1 MSFIVALT
9 AAVLA
14 GYLLR
19 KLMIRQPSGQPPD
32 ASSPRPST
40 APDDNPEFLRELG
53 ERLRREG
60 EDPPSRR

>member
-19 KLMIRQPSGQPPD
+19 KLMIRQPPD